1 MVNKE
6 EVVAFLNDMVDA
18 LTWKRFWLL
27 TLLGTVMIAL
37 LLVFDNRTTI
47 FNSVFGGKSVKEI
60 DVPWQVTQQTK
71 TELITLTKQENI
83 AGVMLTE
90 VNLKKNRR
98 IVKFWHTRDPE
109 FKKEVDAILAT
120 LLPQAFFDTDKQNNE
135 QMLKVLQNEFT
146 CSPMKQTIYGRFEVM
161 SKHKV
166 DTVCRLS
173 VPPYV
178 GEFAGMISLL
188 MKKPPTPAE
197 IEALKIELSRVS
209 IELYLR
215 DIRNAGK

>member
-47 FNSVFGGKSVKEI
+47 FNAAFGGKSVKEI

-71 TELITLTKQENI
+71 NELITLSKQENI

-98 IVKFWHTRDPE
+98 IVKFWHTQNPE
-109 FKKEVDAILAT
+109 FKKEVDAVLST

-135 QMLKVLQNEFT
+135 QMLKVLNNEFV
-146 CSPMKQTIYGRFEVM
+146 CSPMKQTIFGRFDVM
-161 SKHKV
+161 GKYKI

-178 GEFAGMISLL
+178 GEFAGMISLW
-188 MKKPPTPAE
+188 MKRPPTAAE